1 MNHEHSSPE
10 SNNHHIDSQTTIA
23 NEISDIAAELEQ
35 LSEMVQAFLTNK
47 RTYRRMT
54 DKDKEHP

>member
-1 MNHEHSSPE
+1 MNIEHSSTEDSNRIE
-10 SNNHHIDSQTTIA
+10 SQSAIA
-23 NEISDIAAELEQ
+23 DEISGIAAELEQ
-35 LSEMVQAFLTNK
+35 LNEMVQAFLTNK

>member
-1 MNHEHSSPE
+1 MNIEHRSPE
-10 SNNHHIDSQTTIA
+10 DSNRIESQSAIA
-23 NEISDIAAELEQ
+23 DEISGIAAELEQ
-35 LSEMVQAFLTNK
+35 LNEMVQAFLTNK

>member
-1 MNHEHSSPE
+1 MNIEYSSPE
-10 SNNHHIDSQTTIA
+10 DSNRIESQSAIA
-23 NEISDIAAELEQ
+23 DEISGIAAELEQ
-35 LSEMVQAFLTNK
+35 LNEMVQAFLTNK

>member
-10 SNNHHIDSQTTIA
+10 SNNHIDSLSAIA

-35 LSEMVQAFLTNK
+35 LNEMAQAFLTNK
-47 RTYRRMT
+47 RAYRRDQ
-54 DKDKEHP
+54 DKDKRHP